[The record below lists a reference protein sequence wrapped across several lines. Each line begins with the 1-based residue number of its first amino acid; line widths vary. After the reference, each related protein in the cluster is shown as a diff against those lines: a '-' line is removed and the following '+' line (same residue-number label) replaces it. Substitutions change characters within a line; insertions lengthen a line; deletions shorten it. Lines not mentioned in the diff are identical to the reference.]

1 MNLSAQYADSDVP
14 KPVGGLL
21 ESRALTDEGS
31 TRRKHDHLLAADPIR
46 QGAGI
51 VLVGVY
57 YVCTR
62 EY

>member
-1 MNLSAQYADSDVP
+1 MVAKANRLPLILD
-14 KPVGGLL
+14 K
-21 ESRALTDEGS
+21 RKI
-31 TRRKHDHLLAADPIR
+31 TRQIETNQEHPREYPHLLAADPIR